1 MMKIKFYNNDFDV
14 PDLLVEKF
22 IKEYDSLP
30 GSGMH
35 EEINM
40 LRDSIGSVCDI
51 IAKEPELL
59 HEREFMTDFMKALA
73 MKKAMETHGIF
84 YDA

>member
-1 MMKIKFYNNDFDV
+1 MMKVKFYNNYFDV
-14 PDLLVEKF
+14 PDLLIQKF
-22 IKEYDSLP
+22 VKEYDMLS
-30 GSGMH
+30 GSGKY

-59 HEREFMTDFMKALA
+59 HEQEFMTDFVRALA

>member
-1 MMKIKFYNNDFDV
+1 MMKVKFYKDYFDV

-22 IKEYDSLP
+22 IKEYDGLP
-30 GSGMH
+30 GSGKH

-40 LRDSIGSVCDI
+40 LRDSIGSVCET
-51 IAKEPELL
+51 IAGDPELL
-59 HEREFMTDFMKALA
+59 REPEFLSDFVQALA
-73 MKKAMETHGIF
+73 MKKALETHGIF

>member
-1 MMKIKFYNNDFDV
+1 MMKVKFHNDYFDV

-22 IKEYDSLP
+22 IKDYDCLP
-30 GSGMH
+30 GSGKY

-40 LRDSIGSVCDI
+40 LRDSIGTVCDV
-51 IAKEPELL
+51 IAEDPELL
-59 HEREFMTDFMKALA
+59 REPDFLSDFIQAMA
-73 MKKAMETHGIF
+73 MKKALETHGIF